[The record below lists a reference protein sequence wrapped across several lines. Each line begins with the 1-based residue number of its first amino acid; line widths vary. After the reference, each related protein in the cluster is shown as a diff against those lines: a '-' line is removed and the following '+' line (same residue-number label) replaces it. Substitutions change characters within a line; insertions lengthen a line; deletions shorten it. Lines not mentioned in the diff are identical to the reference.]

1 MLTTPIPYTSSY
13 FSLGVV
19 KTIRIYTLINHS
31 NPLYIVLFLF
41 QALFKQFG
49 SGREE
54 DRMSGYI
61 KFLKIGPKL
70 LKYIPGDKAKD
81 LKTWLTVYSYWSEG
95 AAVNV
100 ESMLYTIINTFQ
112 LSSTLSTSK
121 ISAGEGVVESGPPG
135 LSAVSE
141 GVATPTP
148 QAVVEYPQQGL
159 FHPDLVTRSI
169 EWIETAK
176 QASAGGAGTVDA
188 DTVVVSTN
196 YMSR

>member
-1 MLTTPIPYTSSY
+1 
-13 FSLGVV
+13 
-19 KTIRIYTLINHS
+19 
-31 NPLYIVLFLF
+31 
-41 QALFKQFG
+41 
-49 SGREE
+49 
-54 DRMSGYI
+54 MSGYI

-100 ESMLYTIINTFQ
+100 ESMLYTIINSFQ
-112 LSSTLSTSK
+112 LSSALSPSK
-121 ISAGEGVVESGPPG
+121 ISAGEGVGESGALDATTTTG
-135 LSAVSE
+135 LSALSE
-141 GVATPTP
+141 SVATPTP